1 MKKLAI
7 LLAILISFGATLPQI
22 SVKAEDLSGTYA
34 RIVTNDCAF
43 FSDASLK
50 IVKFYLPETYA
61 VKIVSVGAECS
72 RVVYMDGS
80 FLYPMAEGYVK
91 NICLSFLDEEPAVI
105 YPSVSLTVI
114 SDEVIFGDTGLSQ
127 PKAVIPAGSNAS
139 YYGNIKLGGND
150 YEYVYVNGYI
160 GYMRKDCFAPFT
172 VPLNELPVEPPIE
185 DFDSSTG
192 SPKPENPQGN
202 FSTSEILVI
211 AVIVI
216 AGLSLMFFVLKPT
229 KEKPKT
235 GFNDDD

>member
-7 LLAILISFGATLPQI
+7 LLAILISFGAALPLI

-34 RIVTNDCAF
+34 RIVTGDCAF

-80 FLYPMAEGYVK
+80 FQYPMAEGYVK
-91 NICLSFLDEEPAVI
+91 NICLSFLDEEPSVV

-114 SDEVIFGDTGLSQ
+114 ADEVIFGDIGLSQ
-127 PKAVIPAGSNAS
+127 PKAVIPAGSSAS
-139 YYGNIKLGGND
+139 YYGDIKLGGNE
-150 YEYVYVNGYI
+150 YEYVYINGYI

-172 VPLNELPVEPPIE
+172 VPLNEIPVEPPIE
-185 DFDSSTG
+185 LNSSTT
-192 SPKPENPQGN
+192 SQKTDNPQSD
-202 FSTSEILVI
+202 FSTSEILII

-216 AGLSLMFFVLKPT
+216 AGLSLMFFVLKPV
-229 KEKPKT
+229 KEKPQK